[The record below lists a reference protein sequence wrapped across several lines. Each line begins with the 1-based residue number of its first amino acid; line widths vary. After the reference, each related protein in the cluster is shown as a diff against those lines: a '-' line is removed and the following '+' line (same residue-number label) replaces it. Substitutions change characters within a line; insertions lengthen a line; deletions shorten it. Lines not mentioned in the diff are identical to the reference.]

1 MIRIASG
8 MVGVVVVVACVCWSA
23 GMPLQ
28 HPFDPRDGVVHGPR
42 AVARDM
48 KTPLD
53 HLAMSTGIYISQ
65 ARACKTDEWK
75 RALRESMIQVQKR
88 EQASNLKYFQLVV
101 EWASRY
107 EALGC
112 EKTTLLAITQ
122 AQRTSLETFIW
133 ANPEC
138 KLSPDWSVSDI
149 EAAVRFRHRR
159 RHQIVPCDPHH
170 VS

>member
-8 MVGVVVVVACVCWSA
+8 MVGLVVVVACVCWSA

-28 HPFDPRDGVVHGPR
+28 HPFDPGAGFRDGVVHDPR

-65 ARACKTDEWK
+65 ARACETDEWK
-75 RALRESMIQVQKR
+75 LALRESMMQVQKR

-101 EWASRY
+101 EWANRY

-112 EKTTLLAITQ
+112 DKATLLAITQ
-122 AQRTSLETFIW
+122 AQGTSLERFIW

-138 KLSPDWSVSDI
+138 KLGPGLI
-149 EAAVRFRHRR
+149 
-159 RHQIVPCDPHH
+159 C
-170 VS
+170 